1 MDDVTIV
8 VIVGL
13 ICLTIIGLVTIYYEN
28 RRKKER

>member
-8 VIVGL
+8 IIVGL
-13 ICLTIIGLVTIYYEN
+13 ICITIIGLVEMYYKN